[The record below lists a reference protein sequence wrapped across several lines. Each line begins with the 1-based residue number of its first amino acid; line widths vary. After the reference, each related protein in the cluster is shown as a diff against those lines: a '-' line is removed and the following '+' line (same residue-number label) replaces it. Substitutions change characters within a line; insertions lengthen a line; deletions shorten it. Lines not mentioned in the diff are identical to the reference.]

1 MQRNGRTIG
10 VIVVLAVIAGGAWW
24 VFGRGGAGDESARK
38 ASGTIEATT
47 IDIAP
52 EIGGRV
58 VAVEVEEGDEVAA
71 GDVLVTLDG
80 ALIEAQLAQAEA
92 AVAAARAGGAGP
104 QVAAAEAALR
114 VVTVQQDKLT
124 LRAPT
129 DGVVLTRAIE
139 PGEVAM
145 PGAPLLLVGKPDA
158 LWITVYVAEDRLG
171 GIDVGDEAEVRADA
185 YPRDVFDGTVAHI
198 DDKAQFTP
206 RNVQTAAG
214 RKATVYGVRLDVA
227 NKRDRLKPGMPA
239 DVTFD
244 E

>member
-1 MQRNGRTIG
+1 MNPNPKAL
-10 VIVVLAVIAGGAWW
+10 LAVIAVAVIAGTAWW
-24 VFGRGGAGDESARK
+24 VVARGGADGAEARS

-47 IDIAP
+47 IDIAS

-58 VAVEVEEGDEVAA
+58 ATVTVAEGDEVTA

-129 DGVVLTRAIE
+129 DGIVLTRAIE
-139 PGEVAM
+139 PGEVAL
-145 PGAPLLLVGKPDA
+145 PGAPLLVVGKGDA

-198 DDKAQFTP
+198 DDQAQFTP
-206 RNVQTAAG
+206 RNVQTASG
-214 RKATVYGVRLDVA
+214 RKATVYGVRLNVA

-244 E
+244 Q